1 MLFATLNPGFD
12 PVNDYVSKLGAK
24 GQPYAFW
31 RNLLGF
37 GTVGALILAF
47 GATYGAHLGD
57 RLVGV
62 LLALFGIGFAATSVP
77 VDIAD
82 PGSSLS
88 KAHTVAIC
96 LGLACFMGAL
106 ARLAHARS
114 NGQAT
119 RRSANAAATLLG
131 VAGFGYL
138 AQLWSMPV
146 AHRLVFGVVFGWMAL
161 TAAGLLRSDPQAS
174 VG

>member
-1 MLFATLNPGFD
+1 MLFSTLNPGFD
-12 PVNDYVSKLGAK
+12 PVNDYVSKLGAN
-24 GQPYAFW
+24 GQPYALW
-31 RNLLGF
+31 WNALGF
-37 GTVGALILAF
+37 GTVGALISGF

-57 RLVGV
+57 RVVGA

-106 ARLAHARS
+106 ARLAQVHS
-114 NGQAT
+114 NGRAT
-119 RRSANAAATLLG
+119 RRTANVAATLLG

-146 AHRLVFGVVFGWMAL
+146 AHRLVFGVVFGWMAF
-161 TAAGLLRSDPQAS
+161 TAASLLRSDPQGS